1 MFGIIVVLTVI
12 FVITVI
18 NDYFRYLG
26 NIVTPKRSSLDPEN
40 VDKIVYLHENMS
52 KVDIKYDYTL
62 GQATNNPVQE
72 PNPDDV
78 VALD

>member
-1 MFGIIVVLTVI
+1 M
-12 FVITVI
+12 
-18 NDYFRYLG
+18 
-26 NIVTPKRSSLDPEN
+26 TPKRSSLDPQN

-52 KVDIKYDYTL
+52 KVDIKYDFSL
-62 GQATNNPVQE
+62 GLPPINQDPAEQ